1 MRELGA
7 TAVLATNA
15 VGSIA
20 AAMAPGDLVVPH
32 QIIDYTWGRL
42 HTYMDTEPLRH
53 VDFTSP
59 YDATLRD
66 RLRVAAAALELD
78 CTVFNSGVYGA
89 TQGPRLES
97 AAEIDRM
104 ARDGCDIVGM
114 TGMPEAGLAREL
126 DLPYAAICL
135 VVNLAAGRGDGPIAE
150 GTIGRIAAQGMNRIE
165 RLVAR
170 FVESGVTVATARGGG
185 SAGGRHGRTQPR
197 ELGDERVRRQ
207 HGIDAREHAEFG
219 VIQVMQLAA
228 AHSALLVELHV
239 FAYRQQCANRS
250 RRSVALRCATGPSRR
265 VRDSDRRRTTGAYRG
280 AGSGR
285 G

>member
-1 MRELGA
+1 MTMLAVIGGTGLNRLANATRAASSLETPFGPASALPQIGRIDAHDVIFLARHGQPHRLAPHLINFRANLWLLRELGA

-32 QIIDYTWGRL
+32 QIIDYTWGRQ
-42 HTYMDTEPLRH
+42 HTYMDTDMDSGPLRH

-66 RLRVAAAALELD
+66 RLQSAAEALELD
-78 CTVFNSGVYGA
+78 CSVFDSGVYGC

-104 ARDGCDIVGM
+104 GRDGCDIVGM

-150 GTIGRIAAQGMNRIE
+150 ATIGRIAAQGMNRVE

-170 FVESGVTVATARGGG
+170 FVE
-185 SAGGRHGRTQPR
+185 
-197 ELGDERVRRQ
+197 
-207 HGIDAREHAEFG
+207 
-219 VIQVMQLAA
+219 
-228 AHSALLVELHV
+228 AL
-239 FAYRQQCANRS
+239 
-250 RRSVALRCATGPSRR
+250 
-265 VRDSDRRRTTGAYRG
+265 
-280 AGSGR
+280 
-285 G
+285 